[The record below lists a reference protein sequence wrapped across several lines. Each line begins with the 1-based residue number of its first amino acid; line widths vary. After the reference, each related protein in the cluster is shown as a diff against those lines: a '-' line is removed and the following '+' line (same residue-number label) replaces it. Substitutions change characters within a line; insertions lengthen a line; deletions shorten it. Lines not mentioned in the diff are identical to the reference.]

1 MNPSN
6 ILSKLKQR
14 IQNNLQFLDRLFL
27 LNSCAWTGMYFGYA
41 VGKNVDVFYFL
52 PILIIWLVYY
62 TFFIIFIRGKS
73 YC

>member
-1 MNPSN
+1 MKK
-6 ILSKLKQR
+6 I
-14 IQNNLQFLDRLFL
+14 LDRLFF

-52 PILIIWLVYY
+52 PILITWLDYY